1 MLLDIQSKEEL
12 SVNLSITNACNRRC
26 AYCFQKDWYLSKKA
40 NAFTD
45 ESVREMPL
53 EEFEKLCTWVG
64 KRNKT
69 LKLLGGEPL
78 LYSKLPELL
87 DIAEKAKKKI
97 VFISNISVEEPLFD
111 RIYDRLSCDKPNV
124 VSFLINTDYPA
135 SQEEIFMR
143 NLRLLCKTKLSL
155 GFSTTL
161 LPGQKEIEKSR
172 IRIEKYAQVYKEV
185 RGNILGFHVRLAPL
199 CPNPT
204 NSTGFHIYNFT
215 QDLVEFVNS
224 LAPTQILEY
233 GFDCPVNLCELN
245 SDFLDACRNMGV
257 RFKIERCSPENG
269 MPFDVLVDH
278 SVIWCSS
285 ANFIRLNDWR
295 DYTNYDT
302 ALVELSSRY
311 YAWWREHGESEKC
324 RACNKHNPGFC
335 SGFCIAKTKNL
346 SLETRSIPIVAD
358 KN

>member
-53 EEFEKLCTWVG
+53 EEFEKLCTWIG

-97 VFISNISVEEPLFD
+97 VFIPNISVEEPLFD

-155 GFSTTL
+155 GFSTHFFPAKKKLKSHASALKNALRFT
-161 LPGQKEIEKSR
+161 KKSAEI
-172 IRIEKYAQVYKEV
+172 
-185 RGNILGFHVRLAPL
+185 
-199 CPNPT
+199 
-204 NSTGFHIYNFT
+204 
-215 QDLVEFVNS
+215 
-224 LAPTQILEY
+224 
-233 GFDCPVNLCELN
+233 
-245 SDFLDACRNMGV
+245 
-257 RFKIERCSPENG
+257 
-269 MPFDVLVDH
+269 
-278 SVIWCSS
+278 SS
-285 ANFIRLNDWR
+285 AFMCVWLRYVRTRRTQPDF
-295 DYTNYDT
+295 TST
-302 ALVELSSRY
+302 TSRKT
-311 YAWWREHGESEKC
+311 WW
-324 RACNKHNPGFC
+324 
-335 SGFCIAKTKNL
+335 
-346 SLETRSIPIVAD
+346 SL
-358 KN
+358 